1 MNMNPMNQ
9 NALFQVWPKYTQG
22 CEGGELFCNVY
33 GFYINCIHALR
44 KSEKNFNC
52 EGGGARQR

>member
-33 GFYINCIHALR
+33 GFHINFTHALR
-44 KSEKNFNC
+44 KSEKNLPC
-52 EGGGARQR
+52 EGGGAW